1 MCTSW
6 SKYNKIFMGDD
17 LSKAS
22 PNQLHIKFIKVIYT
36 FETSLNQ
43 KTQNKQINTVF
54 IFQYRRKF
62 PFPQESQLKT
72 GIDSLARL
80 QIKLNIRLSI
90 IKKYRLNSLYFSY
103 C

>member
-1 MCTSW
+1 MCTSDAGL
-6 SKYNKIFMGDD
+6 SITKFFMGDD

-43 KTQNKQINTVF
+43 KMQNKQINTVF

-72 GIDSLARL
+72 GPLAN
-80 QIKLNIRLSI
+80 QAKHTS
-90 IKKYRLNSLYFSY
+90 KYNQKI
-103 C
+103 